1 MTSDSIDRYYLDR
14 LKKYDGE
21 IRKAIEDILGNE
33 FCALYDICKDT
44 FIPVFMASKD
54 GIEYFLGETPTNE
67 ENKVLENLLEK
78 MEDDEQIIYLNEA
91 IRDNSNN
98 VCVDF
103 FRDPKRIQVHRTM
116 DDCNL
121 LTFGKL
127 DVFSNTRDGIFLDY
141 SYIYILVSH
150 LVQNYFVK
158 TKTTPS
164 LSDDEITLWNL
175 ILGGVSVQI
184 VALLRRKNIFILDR
198 EDEYNEEL
206 FRSKYFLY
214 SPNFIKKISHLYT
227 GLLLRPNELK
237 KQIGETD
244 FKRLLDD
251 FLNADVVFNDNDN
264 AFDWELYKKLA
275 SIPRFEFP
283 IRFYKKKISED
294 KLGINDFNV
303 LKTSFIKQ
311 IELLVKHSGI
321 WTYTGIDRECL
332 IKKTGLNFLRD
343 FEVNFKE
350 CVEDIYDRYYK
361 KAHFTTYE
369 SSSLSLT
376 MFLYKCFF
384 EFIDV
389 INKQYHRNIDKY
401 DVYIL
406 ELNNA
411 SLDDSNN
418 YPMSVLMFDIDGE
431 YYVCDGWSYLF
442 AMQNTWNMQP
452 EINSEELTRFRDDA
466 KKYLM
471 MPLGDYLNRKTYFP
485 ESGIQFIDENNFGMS
500 INIDS
505 SLIYIPSGLD
515 DKRMCNEIPSMSL
528 KEFLGKKDVKSHS

>member
-98 VCVDF
+98 AYVDF
-103 FRDPKRIQVHRTM
+103 LRDPKRIQLHRRM
-116 DDCNL
+116 SDYNL
-121 LTFGKL
+121 LTIGKL
-127 DVFSNTRDGIFLDY
+127 DVFSNMRDGIFLDY
-141 SYIYILVSH
+141 NYISILVSH
-150 LVQNYFVK
+150 LIQNYFVK
-158 TKTTPS
+158 TKEPDS
-164 LSDDEITLWNL
+164 LSEDEITLWRLNL
-175 ILGGVSVQI
+175 YSVSMQI

-198 EDEYNEEL
+198 EDEYNEGL
-206 FRSKYFLY
+206 FRSKKYLY
-214 SPNFIKKISHLYT
+214 SPNFTRKISHLYT

-244 FKRLLDD
+244 FKKLLDD
-251 FLNADVVFNDNDN
+251 FSKADVVFSDNDND
-264 AFDWELYKKLA
+264 FDLKLYKKLA

-283 IRFYKKKISED
+283 IGFYKKRFSED

-303 LKTSFIKQ
+303 LKTSFINQ
-311 IELLVKHSGI
+311 IESLVKHTGI
-321 WTYTGIDRECL
+321 WTYNCFDRERL
-332 IKKTGLNFLRD
+332 TEKTGLNFLRD
-343 FEVNFKE
+343 FNVNFKE
-350 CVEDIYDRYYK
+350 CVEDVYDRYCK
-361 KAHFTTYE
+361 TKHFTTCA

-376 MFLYKCFF
+376 MFLYNCFF
-384 EFIDV
+384 IFIDV
-389 INKQYHRNIDKY
+389 ISKQYYRNIDKY
-401 DVYIL
+401 DIYIL
-406 ELNNA
+406 ELNN
-411 SLDDSNN
+411 SSFDDSNN
-418 YPMSVLMFDIDGE
+418 YPRSVLMFDIDGE

-442 AMQNTWNMQP
+442 AMQKSWNWQP

-471 MPLGDYLNRKTYFP
+471 MPLGDYLSRKTYFP
-485 ESGIQFIDENNFGMS
+485 ESGIQFIDENNFGIS
-500 INIDS
+500 INMDS
-505 SLIYIPSGLD
+505 SLIYMPSGLD
-515 DKRMCNEIPSMSL
+515 DKKMCNEIPSMPL
-528 KEFLGKKDVKSHS
+528 KEFLEKKDVKSHN